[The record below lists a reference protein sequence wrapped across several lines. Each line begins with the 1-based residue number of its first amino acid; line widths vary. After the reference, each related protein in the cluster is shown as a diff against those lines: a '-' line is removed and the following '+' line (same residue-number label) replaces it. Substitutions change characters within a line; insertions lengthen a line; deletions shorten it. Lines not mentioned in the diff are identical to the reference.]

1 MTVSDR
7 GLQLIADAEGYR
19 GKPYLCPAGVPT
31 IGYGCTYYTDG
42 RRVTLK
48 DPPISKPDAWALLA
62 HVAGTTAAE
71 IERRSRVALS
81 QGQLD
86 ALTSFAF
93 NFGTPKLFAS
103 TLWRKLQEGN
113 VIGAAAQ
120 FPLWRTGINKAT
132 GRREVMP
139 GLVTRRA
146 AERKVFV
153 G

>member
-19 GKPYLCPAGVPT
+19 RKPYLCPAGVPT
-31 IGYGCTYYTDG
+31 IGYGCTYYADG
-42 RRVTLK
+42 RRVTPK
-48 DPPISKPDAWALLA
+48 DPLISKPDAWALLA
-62 HVAGTTAAE
+62 HVAGDIAGKIVKASKVE
-71 IERRSRVALS
+71 LA

-93 NFGTPKLFAS
+93 NLGFGALTAS
-103 TLWRKLQEGN
+103 TLWRKLQAGDAA
-113 VIGAAAQ
+113 GAANE
-120 FPLWRTGINKAT
+120 FPRWVHAGGKEL
-132 GRREVMP
+132 P

-146 AERKVFV
+146 AERAVFV